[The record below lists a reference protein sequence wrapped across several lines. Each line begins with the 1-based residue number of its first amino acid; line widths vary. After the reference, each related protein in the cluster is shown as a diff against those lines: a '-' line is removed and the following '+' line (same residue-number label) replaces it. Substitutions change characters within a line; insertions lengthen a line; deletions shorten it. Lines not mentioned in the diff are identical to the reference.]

1 MKAIGVRI
9 AIDNFGTGYPSL
21 AHLGR
26 FPVDIL
32 KIDRSLVST
41 MRNSGE
47 GEAVLRTFVQLGKQL
62 GLARIWSRTTELK
75 PKLT

>member
-1 MKAIGVRI
+1 
-9 AIDNFGTGYPSL
+9 
-21 AHLGR
+21 
-26 FPVDIL
+26 
-32 KIDRSLVST
+32 

-62 GLARIWSRTTELK
+62 GLARIWSRTDLK